1 MPSRALALLLAL
13 AVAAGSLPAPAL
25 ASSLPTDCSVPGV
38 SDLVVNF
45 HRVDAELYR
54 GGRPAYREDVYMK
67 FAELGIRTVMNLEG
81 GEQSRREKA
90 VIERVNL
97 RLIKENKEPLRFVS
111 YPIEAFSETIVGSPS
126 EKDMSALFA
135 EIEKAPKPI
144 YVHCKH
150 GKDRTGM
157 VVLLYRVW
165 RGEASFDEAYNEAR
179 YYHFSMWN
187 FGLKR
192 TLEHYRAS
200 AALKTL
206 GTPSPV
212 ALDSVCRPERLK
224 AAATAEAG
232 AAPARSTVP
241 EKH

>member
-1 MPSRALALLLAL
+1 MMSRALALFLVLTLL
-13 AVAAGSLPAPAL
+13 AGSLPAADSPN
-25 ASSLPTDCSVPGV
+25 DCSVP
-38 SDLVVNF
+38 SAADLVVNF

-54 GGRPAYREDVYMK
+54 GGRPAYRDDVYLK
-67 FAELGIRTVMNLEG
+67 FADLGIRTVMNLEG
-81 GEQSRREKA
+81 GDQAQREKA
-90 VIERVNL
+90 MIDRVNL
-97 RLIKENKEPLRFVS
+97 RLMKDNKPPLRFVS
-111 YPIEAFSETIVGSPS
+111 YPIESFTETIVGAPS
-126 EKDMSALFA
+126 QKDMTALFA

-144 YVHCKH
+144 YLHCQH

-165 RGEASFDEAYNEAR
+165 RGEESFDEAYNEAR

-192 TLEHYRAS
+192 TLEHYRA
-200 AALKTL
+200 AGTLKSL
-206 GTPSPV
+206 GAPPNT
-212 ALDSVCRPERLK
+212 AFAGVCQPERLK

-232 AAPARSTVP
+232 AKSASV

>member
-1 MPSRALALLLAL
+1 MPRVLALSLVMTLL
-13 AVAAGSLPAPAL
+13 AGSLPAADVPA
-25 ASSLPTDCSVPGV
+25 DCSVPNAA
-38 SDLVVNF
+38 DLVMNF
-45 HRVDAELYR
+45 HRVDAEMYR
-54 GGRPAYREDVYMK
+54 GGRPAYRDDVYYK

-81 GEQSRREKA
+81 GDQAKREKA
-90 VIERVNL
+90 VIEHVNL
-97 RLIKENKEPLRFVS
+97 RLMKENKEPLRFVS

-126 EKDMSALFA
+126 DKDMSALFA

-179 YYHFSMWN
+179 YYHFSEWN

-192 TLEHYRAS
+192 TLGHYRAS
-200 AALKTL
+200 AALKAL
-206 GTPSPV
+206 GTPPTS
-212 ALDSVCRPERLK
+212 ALAGVCQPERLK
-224 AAATAEAG
+224 AVAAAEVG
-232 AAPARSTVP
+232 AKSAAQSQ
-241 EKH
+241 H